1 MNVSIKKA
9 TIRGSLFLNF
19 EFDQTDGDV
28 KNNIKTSC
36 DAPIHDDLR
45 LKFRELIPYFCF
57 ITEEVTDEKVI
68 ADAINNPEN
77 YVTDFENAK
86 SNVFFK
92 YRVYEFSIKE
102 SKGFETLI
110 LSGSK
115 RLQNGQEIYFST
127 PSIDMDSSDKYMT
140 ELREVIE
147 ELKEEV
153 LAYMNG
159 KQAPKS
165 QLDMFGSS
173 GDGDGGA
180 FEEE

>member
-1 MNVSIKKA
+1 MYQLKKQP
-9 TIRGSLFLNF
+9 S
-19 EFDQTDGDV
+19 EEV
-28 KNNIKTSC
+28 YSNIKTSC

-57 ITEEVTDEKVI
+57 ITEEVTDDKVI
-68 ADAINNPEN
+68 ADAIKNPEQ
-77 YVTDFENAK
+77 YVTDFENSK
-86 SNVFFK
+86 SDVFFK

-102 SKGFETLI
+102 SKGFETLV

-115 RLQNGQEIYFST
+115 RLLNGQEITFST
-127 PSIDMDSSDKYMT
+127 PVIDMDSSDKYMT
-140 ELREVIE
+140 ELRAVIE
-147 ELKEEV
+147 QLKEEV
-153 LAYMNG
+153 LAYMQG
-159 KQAPKS
+159 KQAPKT

>member
-45 LKFRELIPYFCF
+45 LKFRQLIPFFCH
-57 ITEEVTDEKVI
+57 ITEEITDEKVI
-68 ADAINNPEN
+68 ADAIKSPED
-77 YVTDFENAK
+77 YVFDFENAK
-86 SNVFFK
+86 SQVFFK
-92 YRVYEFSIKE
+92 YRVFEFSIKE
-102 SKGFETLI
+102 SKGFETLT

-115 RLQNGQEIYFST
+115 QLQNHQEITFST
-127 PSIDMDSSDKYMT
+127 PPIDLESSDKYMSD
-140 ELREVIE
+140 LRGVIE
-147 ELKEEV
+147 ELKAEV
-153 LAYMNG
+153 LAYMQG
-159 KQAPKS
+159 KQAPKA
-165 QLDMFGSS
+165 QLDMFGS
-173 GDGDGGA
+173 DNAEGGA

>member
-19 EFDQTDGDV
+19 EFDQTDGEV

-68 ADAINNPEN
+68 ADAIKNPQD

-86 SNVFFK
+86 SQVFFK
-92 YRVYEFSIKE
+92 YRVFEFSIKE

-115 RLQNGQEIYFST
+115 QLQNHQEITFST
-127 PSIDMDSSDKYMT
+127 PSIDLESSDKHMT
-140 ELREVIE
+140 ELRAVIE
-147 ELKEEV
+147 DLKREV

-159 KQAPKS
+159 KQAPKT
-165 QLDMFGSS
+165 QLDMFGAS
-173 GDGDGGA
+173 DEEGGA
-180 FEEE
+180 FQED